1 MAHHFAD
8 IAFTPAVKALQEKHG
23 SRAQYAR
30 MQAHPDGTVALG
42 AAETEF
48 LAQADSFYL
57 ASVGESGWPYV
68 QHRGGPPGFLTVL
81 DPHTLAFADLRG
93 NRQLITAGNLA
104 GDDRVALFLMDYP
117 ARTRLKLNGRARLI
131 EAAAEPALAARLAP
145 PGPATGPRRHVERL
159 VVIDVL
165 SFDWNCPA
173 WITPRYTTA
182 EVEEVVGP
190 LRARVA
196 ELERLLA
203 ERGGA
208 PDARRQGP

>member
-1 MAHHFAD
+1 MAERFLETYL
-8 IAFTPAVKALQEKHG
+8 TPAVLAAQRAAYGRTLVVQG
-23 SRAQYAR
+23 SPAR
-30 MQAHPDGTVALG
+30 DPLGPDEAGFVA
-42 AAETEF
+42 AR
-48 LAQADSFYL
+48 DSFYL
-57 ASVGESGWPYV
+57 ASVNADGWPYV